1 MSKKRQSRKKTRSR
15 RRQNSSLVIPAIVVV
30 VVLAIVVGAI
40 LSMNRGQAA
49 NGGTSAQGT
58 SGQPLSTSS
67 LPFPEVPRVS
77 VQETQNKM
85 EQGLAILVDVRSKA
99 SYDRSHAVGAISL
112 PEEEI
117 LTHLDELPRDKD
129 IILYCT

>member
-1 MSKKRQSRKKTRSR
+1 VTKKRQSRKKTRSR

-49 NGGTSAQGT
+49 TGETSAQGT
-58 SGQPLSTSS
+58 SAQPLNTSS
-67 LPFPEVPRVS
+67 LPFPDVPRIS

-85 EQGLAILVDVRSKA
+85 EQGLAILVDVRSKT

-112 PEEEI
+112 PEAEI
-117 LTHLDELPRDKD
+117 LNRLDELPRDKD